1 MAKRTIRDER
11 YDISEIVDSAML
23 AVQGQALDIEAA
35 KTSLGY
41 MGHTN
46 PADEIIQR
54 YARDKAILAELQ
66 RTTGAAFNGQI
77 GKISFDSRD
86 KAIEQANR
94 YLNRRNAGHRARWSS
109 GR

>member
-1 MAKRTIRDER
+1 MAKRTIRGEQ
-11 YDISEIVDSAML
+11 YNVSEIVDSAIS
-23 AVQGQALDIEAA
+23 AIASAQLDTEAA
-35 KTSLGY
+35 RVSLSY

-46 PADEIIQR
+46 PANSLVEK
-54 YARDKAILAELQ
+54 YAREKAILTELQ
-66 RTTGAAFNGQI
+66 RVTGANFQGQI

-109 GR
+109 K